1 MFKRRNSSEDQSPP
15 RSSGDLRALH
25 KVDPV
30 QMQAPKARQL
40 ISLEA
45 SETGA
50 SLARD
55 SCESLRTVVSFS
67 SPSFMA
73 PLKHPATYGLSPE
86 VVPPGL
92 APPSTAAKTS
102 KGSRHVWQSCE
113 GSVSSLSSRCGSCS
127 QAGRLP
133 FTSTHPHPQQ
143 THLQPDQVDRTAGL
157 PSTSA
162 APSAEVSGPS
172 LRHGLLTSTASA
184 SLLATSAAAG
194 RVQQAPIPCRQPMRG
209 PGARHITSPAPQAS
223 LASFDS
229 AVPVRA
235 SNSMTTQLQPRAYS
249 ASHALGR
256 HAQPAQ
262 TGCLPGMASIEAVRY
277 KLNLVYRTKLQIRRS
292 YVACW
297 PWVE

>member
-1 MFKRRNSSEDQSPP
+1 MASWCNF
-15 RSSGDLRALH
+15 
-25 KVDPV
+25 V
-30 QMQAPKARQL
+30 
-40 ISLEA
+40 SL
-45 SETGA
+45 
-50 SLARD
+50 LA
-55 SCESLRTVVSFS
+55 C
-67 SPSFMA
+67 A
-73 PLKHPATYGLSPE
+73 
-86 VVPPGL
+86 
-92 APPSTAAKTS
+92 
-102 KGSRHVWQSCE
+102 GSHHVWQSCE
-113 GSVSSLSSRCGSCS
+113 GSASSLSSHCGPYS
-127 QAGRLP
+127 QAVRLP
-133 FTSTHPHPQQ
+133 GSTSMHPHTQQ
-143 THLQPDQVDRTAGL
+143 THLQPDHVDRVACL

-162 APSAEVSGPS
+162 APSGEVSGAS

-184 SLLATSAAAG
+184 SLLATSAAVG
-194 RVQQAPIPCRQPMRG
+194 RMQRAPMPCRQPMRESRG
-209 PGARHITSPAPQAS
+209 RHITSPAPQAS